1 MHATDWWP
9 PKLTI
14 DRIAFGIPFVV
25 ISSVLCWF
33 ANVSVFVF
41 FPLLFLSVL
50 FAFIVSKSLL
60 RWFERMLL
68 AMDERR
74 ARNRQKAE

>member
-1 MHATDWWP
+1 MSGTDWWP

-33 ANVSVFVF
+33 ANVSLFVF
-41 FPLLFLSVL
+41 FPVLFLSVL
-50 FAFIVSKSLL
+50 FAFIVSKPLL
-60 RWFERMLL
+60 RWFERMFPGI
-68 AMDERR
+68 DEIRTR
-74 ARNRQKAE
+74 DRQ

>member
-1 MHATDWWP
+1 MTGTDWWP

-14 DRIAFGIPFVV
+14 DRVAFGIPFVV

-33 ANVSVFVF
+33 ANVSLFVF

-50 FAFIVSKSLL
+50 FAVILSRPLL
-60 RWFERMLL
+60 RWFERMFLEI
-68 AMDERR
+68 DEIRTR
-74 ARNRQKAE
+74 FRQ

>member
-1 MHATDWWP
+1 MTGTDWWP

-33 ANVSVFVF
+33 ANVSLFVF
-41 FPLLFLSVL
+41 FPVLFLSVL
-50 FAFIVSKSLL
+50 FAFIVSKPLL
-60 RWFERMLL
+60 RWFERMFPGI
-68 AMDERR
+68 DEIRTR
-74 ARNRQKAE
+74 DRQ